1 MKAKES
7 LNLEIQFCKITA
19 AGSNG
24 AHNSIIDTKGRL
36 WGWGI
41 GLNGT
46 LANNDLSSKI
56 SPVKALG
63 RGRTFCEIACGLTS
77 VLAIDKYG
85 RAWGWGFNASGTL
98 GDNTQNSKRTPVSVA
113 GAIKTFCK
121 ISTNIDCSS
130 AIDKNGQA
138 WGWALNNAG
147 QIGNN
152 STAIQLTPVTVVTGT
167 PKTFCKITN
176 GVASTFAIDKNG
188 KLWAWGNNGN
198 GRLGDGSIISKLT
211 PFAVYGNK
219 TFCEISS
226 GYHSLAID
234 KNGRLWSWGANN
246 YGELGIGSTTSQL
259 TPVRVSG
266 AGAVKT
272 FCKIY
277 ASNGQTSLAIDKDG
291 QLWAWGFNFYLAIGD
306 GSDFCRNTPVSVG
319 GQKKTFCQISSSF
332 RHTLAIDKYN
342 RAWAWG
348 YNPSGEIGNKRITIT
363 IEPELIQGASKAFIF
378 LEGFSNASIGLD
390 NTGKAWAWGY
400 NVSGEIG
407 INSIGRR
414 FTPSAIYGNKSFCK
428 ISNGGNVFSAIDKN
442 GQVWSWG
449 TSNSGRLGDGSPL
462 GAFIYRSTPVAIAG
476 QTKTFCEISVGSV
489 GSLAIDKY
497 GKIWGWGSNSS
508 GSLGI
513 NQAATCSTTTPVPVY
528 GNKTFCKVAA
538 YKGNI
543 TVHSL
548 AIDNYGKLWAWGNNT
563 LGQLGINTNVP
574 SCQLTPV
581 AVLGEP
587 KIFCKIANGHQCSFG
602 IDNDG
607 QVWAW
612 GYTRFGT
619 SLGVNE
625 TAGGVVLTPR
635 KLYGS
640 KKTFCEISSG
650 GSSSLG
656 NLTYGIDKDG
666 QLWRWGKTPVAIFPY
681 QRFCKISAATNYQLA
696 IDTDGRAWAWGDTQ
710 YGQCGH
716 SDTSTPIRVCN
727 I

>member
-7 LNLEIQFCKITA
+7 LNLEIQFCKIN
-19 AGSNG
+19 AGYTGGGFN
-24 AHNSIIDTKGRL
+24 NIIDSKGRL
-36 WGWGI
+36 WGWGNGVY
-41 GLNGT
+41 GL
-46 LANNDLSSKI
+46 LANNDNSFSKC
-56 SPVKALG
+56 SPVKAIG
-63 RGRTFCEIACGLTS
+63 RGRTFCEIIGNIYT
-77 VLAIDKYG
+77 VLALDKYG
-85 RAWGWGFNASGTL
+85 RAWGWGANSNGQIGDGTI
-98 GDNTQNSKRTPVSVA
+98 TSRRTPVSLA
-113 GAIKTFCK
+113 GAIKTFCQ
-121 ISTNIDCSS
+121 ISTNIDTSS

-138 WGWALNNAG
+138 WGWSLNSAG

-152 STAIQLTPVTVVTGT
+152 STTAQSTPVTIVTTT

-176 GVASTFAIDKNG
+176 GVTSTFAIDKNG
-188 KLWAWGNNGN
+188 KLWAWGNNAN
-198 GRLGDGSIISKLT
+198 GRLGDGTAVTKLT
-211 PFAVYGNK
+211 PVSVYGNK

-226 GYHSLAID
+226 AYHSLAID
-234 KNGRLWSWGANN
+234 KNGALWSWGANN

-266 AGAVKT
+266 AGAAKT
-272 FCKIY
+272 FCKINT
-277 ASNGQTSLAIDKDG
+277 STGQTSFAIDKNG
-291 QLWAWGFNFYLAIGD
+291 QLWTWGFNFYLAIGD

-319 GQKKTFCQISSSF
+319 GQKKTFCEISGSL

-348 YNPSGEIGNKRITIT
+348 YNIIGELGNKKKMCTV
-363 IEPELIQGASKAFIF
+363 EPELIQGASKAFIF

-390 NTGKAWAWGY
+390 NTGKAWAWGR
-400 NVSGEIG
+400 NDDGVIG
-407 INSIGRR
+407 INSRGRK
-414 FTPSAIYGNKSFCK
+414 FTPSAIYGNKSFCR
-428 ISNGGNVFSAIDKN
+428 ISNGANVYSAIDKN

-449 TSNSGRLGDGSPL
+449 GSNSGRLGDGSPL
-462 GAFIYRSTPVAIAG
+462 GAFTYRSTPVAIAG
-476 QTKTFCEISVGSV
+476 QPKTFCEISVGSV

-513 NQAATCSTTTPVPVY
+513 NQAAACCAITPVPIY

-538 YKGNI
+538 YKGTGNI
-543 TVHSL
+543 HSL

-563 LGQLGINTNVP
+563 SGQLGINTAIN
-574 SCQLTPV
+574 SQLTPV

-587 KIFCKIANGHQCSFG
+587 KIFCKITNGYLCSFG

-612 GYTRFGT
+612 GYSRFGT
-619 SLGVNE
+619 SLGINE
-625 TAGGVVLTPR
+625 NSGLTLTPK

-650 GSSSLG
+650 GGSSLG

-681 QRFCKISAATNYQLA
+681 QRFCKINAATNYQLA

-710 YGQCGH
+710 YGSCGH